1 MWNANKK
8 EEVSHEEGDTQV
20 QVDGGARPLYGAAEL
35 KGQDAEDETQQG
47 DGQPDPCHQL
57 EPKGVLVETNMMAT

>member
-1 MWNANKK
+1 M
-8 EEVSHEEGDTQV
+8 

-47 DGQPDPCHQL
+47 DGQPDPCRQL
-57 EPKGVLVETNMMAT
+57 EPKGVLVETNMTAT